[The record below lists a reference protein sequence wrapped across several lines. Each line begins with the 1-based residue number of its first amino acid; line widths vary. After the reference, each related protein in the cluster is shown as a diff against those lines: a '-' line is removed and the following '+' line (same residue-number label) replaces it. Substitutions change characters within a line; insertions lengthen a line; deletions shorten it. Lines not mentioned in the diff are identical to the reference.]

1 MQVVSPQ
8 HWNRYTFILIQ
19 KCLSDH
25 LLDYEMKS
33 YDNPKSTG
41 YLGILHSV
49 RNWSIVISPCS
60 VFTTPSTP
68 SILISVPTTS
78 LCSPCMTFTW
88 NWWPRVNHSFSLHLI
103 KCWLMTESI
112 VACSLLM
119 DRTNTMKTFTN
130 INAIRWSKTKH
141 FKPTEWEHR
150 VDIKTKREITILS
163 HKTCLL
169 SKNRPKTLQP
179 QQLFHNQ

>member
-1 MQVVSPQ
+1 MPCILPVLFKAVLIYYSIRIKCIIISYSQWDDFYFLSLRIHYFGVKAVTMQVVSPQ

-88 NWWPRVNHSFSLHLI
+88 NWWPIVNHSFSLYLI

-119 DRTNTMKTFTN
+119 DGTNTMKTFTN
-130 INAIRWSKTKH
+130 I
-141 FKPTEWEHR
+141 
-150 VDIKTKREITILS
+150 KRY
-163 HKTCLL
+163 
-169 SKNRPKTLQP
+169 
-179 QQLFHNQ
+179 